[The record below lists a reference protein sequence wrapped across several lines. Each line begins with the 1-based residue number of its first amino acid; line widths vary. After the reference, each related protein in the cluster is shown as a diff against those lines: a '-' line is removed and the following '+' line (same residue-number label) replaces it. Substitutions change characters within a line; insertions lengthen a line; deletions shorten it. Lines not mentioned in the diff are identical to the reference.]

1 MLFGNFALLNKY
13 YITLCTLVHLYGR
26 ADLHK
31 PNHDSIANG
40 QADELR
46 EVVPELFDEERMKK
60 KWTLIQDA
68 LRWG

>member
-1 MLFGNFALLNKY
+1 MAGINKY
-13 YITLCTLVHLYGR
+13 IRLSTLVLDR